1 MAPRRRNVMF
11 VHGAG
16 ASGAVWQRQRLDL
29 DRGVN
34 TVCLD
39 LPGHGLSPGPGCDTI
54 TDYADCL
61 LRLVAALKL
70 NRVILA
76 GHSMGGAVVI
86 EAALQRPQMV
96 EALVLV
102 ATGARLRV
110 SPSLL
115 RTWEKEATTAPRQ
128 LVENYYGPESPERL
142 RTWSLEQFK
151 GVDPEVVLNDF
162 RACDRYDRMGRLDE
176 IRWPTLILCG
186 SEDRLTP
193 PKYSQYLAD
202 HIPHATLVSVDRAGH
217 MVMLEKAGEV
227 DRAILRFLAS
237 L

>member
-1 MAPRRRNVMF
+1 MAPRRRGVVF

-34 TVCLD
+34 TVCID
-39 LPGHGLSPGPGCDTI
+39 LPGHGLSPGPGYETV
-54 TDYADCL
+54 TAYADCL
-61 LRLVAALKL
+61 LRFLAALDL

-86 EAALQRPQMV
+86 EAALRHPEMV
-96 EALVLV
+96 QALILV

-110 SPSLL
+110 NPALL
-115 RTWEKEATTAPRQ
+115 RTWEEEATAAPRQ
-128 LVENYYGPESPERL
+128 LVENSYGPETPERL
-142 RTWSLEQFK
+142 RTWSLEQFR
-151 GVDPEVVLNDF
+151 GVPPEVVLDDF
-162 RACDRYDRMGRLDE
+162 RACDRFDRMGRLNE

-202 HIPHATLVSVDRAGH
+202 HIAQATFVSVNRSGH

-227 DRAILRFLAS
+227 NRAVIKFLAF

>member
-1 MAPRRRNVMF
+1 MVPRRRTVVF

-16 ASGAVWQRQRLDL
+16 ASSGVWQRQRLDL

-54 TDYADCL
+54 VDYADCL
-61 LRLVAALKL
+61 LRFVAALDL
-70 NRVILA
+70 QRAILA
-76 GHSMGGAVVI
+76 GHSMGGAVVM

-110 SPSLL
+110 NPALL
-115 RTWEKEATTAPRQ
+115 RTWEKEATGAASQ
-128 LVENYYGPESPERL
+128 LVENIYGSESPEQL

-151 GVDPEVVLNDF
+151 GVRPEVVLNDF

-176 IRWPTLILCG
+176 ISWPTLILCG

-193 PKYSQYLAD
+193 PKFSQYLAD
-202 HIPHATLVSVDRAGH
+202 HLPHGTFVPVARAGH

-227 DRAILRFLAS
+227 DRAILRFLAF